1 MTMRFCR
8 ITSFFIL
15 VYIFTGSAFSDEE
28 RGHSNND
35 TSVINA
41 PLKFEV
47 EGASSPAPSKMDKD
61 RLMKSL
67 SLTGLD
73 KVKHSLSDWSGK
85 VIVINFWATWC
96 SPCLSEIRDF
106 VGYQEQYKSR
116 GLQIVGVGL
125 DEEKKLRN
133 VQRTLQI
140 NYPVLIADPVDNIGL
155 MERWGNNSGVLPYT
169 VVIGQDGHVKY
180 AHRGVMNHETFD
192 EYVTTLLAKQ

>member
-1 MTMRFCR
+1 MNFCR
-8 ITSFFIL
+8 LISSVFVVFIL
-15 VYIFTGSAFSDEE
+15 TSSVLAVEE
-28 RGHSNND
+28 KGHSNND
-35 TSVINA
+35 TLVTNA
-41 PLKFEV
+41 PLKFDMEV
-47 EGASSPAPSKMDKD
+47 TSTSAPSKTEKE

-96 SPCLSEIRDF
+96 PPCLSEIRDF
-106 VGYQEQYKSR
+106 VGYQEQYQSR

-133 VQRTLQI
+133 VQRTLKI
-140 NYPVLIADPVDNIGL
+140 SYPVLVADPVDNVGL

-180 AHRGVMNHETFD
+180 AHRGVMDREAFD
-192 EYVTTLLAKQ
+192 EYVTVLFEKQ